1 METLAAPAQESAT
14 ISSKD
19 FKAQGFLLLKNFFPR
34 EEVETIR
41 GEAKEIFAAQMIR
54 HGILSSTKVSE
65 REFEEGMLRLF
76 ETDLETFTYCGK
88 HVQHLISLHRLS
100 LSPRI
105 MDALKELGLE
115 APCIC
120 TRPVVFFNAKSLA
133 KKEVYWRLSWHQD
146 WRTMQGSLDS
156 VIVWIPLVDID
167 QRLGAIEVIPG
178 SHKWGLLPAD
188 IIEGYGQLRRKV
200 DAASRITVEVAA
212 GDALFFSALLVH
224 RSGTNI
230 TDSIRWSCHFRFNN
244 LKEET
249 FIQRGY
255 PQPYTYKPQEELIT
269 PDFPTVEQ
277 VNSVFISSDD
287 EN

>member
-1 METLAAPAQESAT
+1 
-14 ISSKD
+14 
-19 FKAQGFLLLKNFFPR
+19 
-34 EEVETIR
+34 
-41 GEAKEIFAAQMIR
+41 
-54 HGILSSTKVSE
+54 
-65 REFEEGMLRLF
+65 MLRLF

-178 SHKWGLLPAD
+178 ATSGVCCQQTLSRVMANCAERLMQPA
-188 IIEGYGQLRRKV
+188 GSLWKLRREMHSSSQHCWST
-200 DAASRITVEVAA
+200 APEPTSPIQFA
-212 GDALFFSALLVH
+212 GRAIS
-224 RSGTNI
+224 
-230 TDSIRWSCHFRFNN
+230 DSIILRKRLLSSVAIHNR
-244 LKEET
+244 
-249 FIQRGY
+249 
-255 PQPYTYKPQEELIT
+255 T
-269 PDFPTVEQ
+269 PTSRRK
-277 VNSVFISSDD
+277 N
-287 EN
+287 